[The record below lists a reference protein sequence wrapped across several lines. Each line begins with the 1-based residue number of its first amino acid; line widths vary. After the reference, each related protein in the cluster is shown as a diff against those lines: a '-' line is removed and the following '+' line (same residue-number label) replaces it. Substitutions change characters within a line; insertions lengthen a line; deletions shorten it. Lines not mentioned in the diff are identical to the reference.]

1 MTVRRGRGW
10 ERLAEGLSE
19 RDWVILQDLARL
31 RLATGRQLQRLHVA
45 DGSPLTRTRRTRSI
59 LQRLSDNGLLVRLER
74 QVGGVHAGSSGY
86 TYGLSAAGQR
96 LTSLRGPAGGV
107 RLRRP
112 WEPAPGFVDH
122 VLLVSELY
130 VRLREAEAAKLVELL
145 AFETEPA
152 CWRWWHEPSGERRV
166 LKPDAFVRLGVD
178 DVEHVSFVEI
188 DRATESTTV
197 LRRKAETYVAY
208 WRSGEEQARE
218 GVFPR
223 CLWLVPSAKRL
234 EQLSGVL
241 GRLDPDAWRL
251 FQVASFDEAVWA
263 LAGRPPPRRPA
274 ESQLPKERGVIDE

>member
-1 MTVRRGRGW
+1 MIARRGRGW

-19 RDWVILQDLARL
+19 RDWAILHDLARI

-45 DGSPLTRTRRTRSI
+45 EGSPLTRARRTRSI
-59 LQRLSDNGLLVRLER
+59 LQRLSDVGLLVRLER

-86 TYGLSAAGQR
+86 TYGLSATGQR

-130 VRLREAEAAKLVELL
+130 VNLREAEAEKAVEVLD
-145 AFETEPA
+145 FVTEPP
-152 CWRWWHEPSGERRV
+152 CWRWWHGPSGERLV
-166 LKPDAFVRLGVD
+166 LKPDAFVRLGVGD
-178 DVEHVSFVEI
+178 FEQVSFVEV
-188 DRATESTTV
+188 DRSTESTTV

-208 WRSGEEQARE
+208 WRSGQEQARE

-223 CLWLVPSAKRL
+223 SVWLGPDSKRL
-234 EQLSGVL
+234 EQLTAVL
-241 GRLDPDAWRL
+241 GRLDPEAWQL
-251 FQVASFDEAVWA
+251 FQVVRFDDALWA
-263 LAGRPPPRRPA
+263 LAGRPPPA
-274 ESQLPKERGVIDE
+274 AD